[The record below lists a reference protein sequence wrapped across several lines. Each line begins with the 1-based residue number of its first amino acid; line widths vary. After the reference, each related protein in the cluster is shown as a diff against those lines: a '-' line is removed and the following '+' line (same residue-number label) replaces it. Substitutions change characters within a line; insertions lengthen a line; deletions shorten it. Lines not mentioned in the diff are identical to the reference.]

1 MLQMAKSA
9 DRPSLIILISDLE
22 LYNWENALKTFKTLL
37 QMGHTLIAFFID
49 GNEEILK
56 QEDFQEL
63 IARGAKF
70 YCVHK
75 MKDLIGLVIS
85 EVQEIYDVK

>member
-1 MLQMAKSA
+1 MAKAA

-22 LYNWENALKTFKTLL
+22 LYNWENALKTFKNLM

-49 GNEEILK
+49 GDEELLE
-56 QEDFQEL
+56 QEDFQDL
-63 IARGAKF
+63 ISRGAKF

-85 EVQEIYDVK
+85 EVQEIYSI